1 MLCTNVERNTD
12 LTSLYFFI
20 SCVLSACALKCYD
33 CIGESSENCNKTTE
47 CIVFYSSCFNQ
58 LSTSPIYNGYTLAAG
73 SSKVDVTVKTCA
85 GFCDEGSFSTG
96 VGRNFFTTKCCS
108 SDLCNTEISVGNILS
123 LNGKKCFYCDQQNC
137 KKTHHCYKNEDFCF
151 SATVNSEGAQ
161 ATAKGC
167 ISKFFCQKPKTVF
180 EKGFIRELNCCQGDF
195 CNSTSSTS
203 ASFLLL
209 VALLISANLLS

>member
-1 MLCTNVERNTD
+1 MHLLMLTIGV
-12 LTSLYFFI
+12 
-20 SCVLSACALKCYD
+20 VLFPKSCALKCYD

-47 CIVFYSSCFNQ
+47 CSF
-58 LSTSPIYNGYTLAAG
+58 STQSDRLHI
-73 SSKVDVTVKTCA
+73 SKVDVTVKTCA